1 VIDGKFALDATIR
14 HERMADDMNTI
25 CARLGIA
32 WEPERMPTFKAGIR
46 PKDATV
52 AQLFTPKSR
61 AIVERAC
68 ARELAL
74 FGYAFPG

>member
-1 VIDGKFALDATIR
+1 
-14 HERMADDMNTI
+14 MADDMAAI
-25 CARLGIA
+25 CTRLGIA
-32 WEPERMPTFKAGIR
+32 WEPGRMPTFKAGIR
-46 PKDATV
+46 PKDATA

-61 AIVERAC
+61 AIIERVC